1 MRGILT
7 AILLLTLTGC
17 SGFVSVNGFFNPGMA
32 SGVVSIVHFTAVGDG
47 GIFVNVTAVTL
58 TNNGSAQDLTFC
70 GNQTN
75 RFPMNT
81 FVDVSFNPGQ
91 TCSTVTSVTPH

>member
-17 SGFVSVNGFFNPGMA
+17 GFVGVSGFFNPGAA

-58 TNNGSAQDLTFC
+58 INSGSAQDFTFC

-75 RFPMNT
+75 LFPMNT
-81 FVDVSFNPGQ
+81 FVDVRFNPGQ